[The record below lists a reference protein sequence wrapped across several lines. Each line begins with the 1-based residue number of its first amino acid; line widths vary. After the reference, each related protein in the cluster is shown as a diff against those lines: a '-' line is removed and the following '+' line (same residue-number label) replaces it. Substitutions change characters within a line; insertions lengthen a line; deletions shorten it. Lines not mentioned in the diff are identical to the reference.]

1 MLIPQTSLFDQENN
15 RIISQRKL
23 LEQSLLQGIPLNELI
38 RQNQMSYDDL
48 IYIHH
53 DKKPF

>member
-38 RQNQMSYDDL
+38 R
-48 IYIHH
+48 
-53 DKKPF
+53 